1 MPQMSSLKTQEP
13 LPPSELVKILEGDA
27 TAKRILEKNIGP
39 AAGDLVG
46 VRLNL
51 NIIKSTGQAVQTIHR
66 ATNKMGYKKN
76 QGFYGGEACDYS
88 DVVVLK
94 NAFFNVNQLARHQIS
109 SGEKSKFPMA
119 SIDGEFVGKDLPQSD
134 ECLEVSFNPKNHHLF
149 VDSDGHAIAFAE
161 HVVVFGHRAYCSE
174 KIRYHT
180 SLSAPSKV
188 GDSPS
193 STKIKDDVTFD
204 PVKKPKVSF

>member
-1 MPQMSSLKTQEP
+1 MPQMPSLKTQEP
-13 LPPSELVKILEGDA
+13 LPPSELVKILEGGA
-27 TAKRILEKNIGP
+27 TAKRILEKNICP
-39 AAGDLVG
+39 APGDLVG

-119 SIDGEFVGKDLPQSD
+119 SIDGEFVGKDIPQLD
-134 ECLEVSFNPKNHHLF
+134 ECLEVSFNPKKPPPLCGQRWPRNCLRRTRRGVWPQSVLLRKNQIPHLF
-149 VDSDGHAIAFAE
+149 VRPLQSG
-161 HVVVFGHRAYCSE
+161 GQSE
-174 KIRYHT
+174 FNKNKRRRH
-180 SLSAPSKV
+180 
-188 GDSPS
+188 
-193 STKIKDDVTFD
+193 F
-204 PVKKPKVSF
+204 